1 MKFTTPEFI
10 GAYTL
15 PGATAI
21 VVLTVTIDNAAVC
34 ADRLVKIFDSITDEV
49 GVIRNLH
56 LFIAPSTVNS
66 ELQNL
71 IHSLYI
77 LCDEEVKK
85 KIKKITVHLY
95 YSRLRGKNEPNRY
108 TTCMR
113 SFLDKK
119 GIDKLSSW
127 VTLDGSQYNEF
138 SLDKGPKGKRKP
150 IPDSYISISYVYID
164 DVDIPFLCV
173 EYSTKS
179 FTCKSYINGIEFRG

>member
-1 MKFTTPEFI
+1 
-10 GAYTL
+10 
-15 PGATAI
+15 
-21 VVLTVTIDNAAVC
+21 
-34 ADRLVKIFDSITDEV
+34 
-49 GVIRNLH
+49 
-56 LFIAPSTVNS
+56 
-66 ELQNL
+66 
-71 IHSLYI
+71 
-77 LCDEEVKK
+77 
-85 KIKKITVHLY
+85 
-95 YSRLRGKNEPNRY
+95 
-108 TTCMR
+108 MR

-138 SLDKGPKGKRKP
+138 SLDKGPKGKRQP